1 MQDKLKGILVLTITA
16 FVCSLLLYLVVGI
29 VGGNIWKQYIME

>member
-1 MQDKLKGILVLTITA
+1 MKDNIKGVLVLTITA

-29 VGGNIWKQYIME
+29 VGGNI